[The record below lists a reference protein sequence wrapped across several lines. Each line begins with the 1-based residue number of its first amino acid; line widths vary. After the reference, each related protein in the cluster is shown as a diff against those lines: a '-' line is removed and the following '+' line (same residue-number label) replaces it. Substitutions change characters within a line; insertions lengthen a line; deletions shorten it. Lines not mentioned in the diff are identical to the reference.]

1 MSGLD
6 EALNNLEARKEGINE
21 LQEVLEE
28 IKDNEEVVNNLDYD
42 FNQENVDWNFF
53 ADLSPSSR
61 EEVVPLLKEI
71 MEAESAKELDHIREL
86 SKKIAEVLRNDA

>member
-6 EALNNLEARKEGINE
+6 DALNNLEAKKEGIHE

>member
-6 EALNNLEARKEGINE
+6 DALNNLEAKKEGIHE

-28 IKDNEEVVNNLDYD
+28 IKDNEEVVKNLDYD